1 MRTRRPA
8 ALALG
13 VVTLL
18 TLTLALTS
26 VVLAGGRPYVI
37 DLTGEA
43 EVTAAGVPNQGD
55 LDGTGTVRLTL
66 NPGTGEVCYEFEVHD
81 VATILA
87 AHIHGRA
94 PSTTTASVLIPMSPT
109 GSDAADGTWSGCTGG
124 VDRGLILAIFHEP
137 ELYYVN
143 VHNQPYP
150 GGALRGQLG

>member
-26 VVLAGGRPYVI
+26 VALAGGRPYVI

-94 PSTTTASVLIPMSPT
+94 PSTTTAGVLIPMSPT

-124 VDRGLILAIFHEP
+124 VDRDLILAIFQEP